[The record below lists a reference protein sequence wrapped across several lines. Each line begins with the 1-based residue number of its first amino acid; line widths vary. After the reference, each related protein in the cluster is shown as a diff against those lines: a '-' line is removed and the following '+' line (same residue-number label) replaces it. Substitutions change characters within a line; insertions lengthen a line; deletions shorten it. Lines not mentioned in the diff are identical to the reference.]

1 MLPSTLGALISAG
14 GSLLGTGI
22 SAGSTA
28 QSNRFSER
36 MSSTAHQRQVKDL
49 RAAGLNPILSAGG
62 KGASSPTGQSFQ
74 GDTKVGSSAM
84 ATKQAIKT
92 NTAQINQLSAQTALT
107 GQQSLNAGLTADQI
121 IQTTA
126 KIEAEKSSAQSMAGI
141 NALNY
146 ALALKKGHGG
156 QGGVTQ
162 NAINSLVANSDAIID
177 GITNSAKSIKEWIKL
192 PKLSPGASARTSSAT
207 TSARPNHSNKIKSSN
222 RSPTKRR
229 NE

>member
-1 MLPSTLGALISAG
+1 MLASTLGALISAG

-28 QSNRFSER
+28 KSNRFSER

-49 RAAGLNPILSAGG
+49 RAAGLNPILAAGG

-92 NTAQINQLSAQTALT
+92 NTAQINQLTAQTALT
-107 GQQSLNAGLTADQI
+107 GQQSVNAGLTADQI

-126 KIEAEKSSAQSMAGI
+126 KIEAEKSSAQSIAGM
-141 NALNY
+141 NALTY
-146 ALALKKGHGG
+146 ALALKKGHTGE
-156 QGGVTQ
+156 GGVTK
-162 NAINSLVANSDAIID
+162 NIYNSLIANSDDIID
-177 GITNSAKSIKEWIKL
+177 AVSNSAKSVQEWLKL
-192 PKLSPGASARTSSAT
+192 PQLSPGASARTSSAT
-207 TSARPNHSNKIKSSN
+207 TSARPNHSNKIKSSK